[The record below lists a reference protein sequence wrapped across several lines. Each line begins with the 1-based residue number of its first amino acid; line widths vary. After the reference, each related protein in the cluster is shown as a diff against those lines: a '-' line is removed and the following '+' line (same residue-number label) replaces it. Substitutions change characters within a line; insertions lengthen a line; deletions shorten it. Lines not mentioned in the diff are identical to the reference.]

1 MATWGH
7 IVYWE
12 DEATGDIQKAK
23 LVPGTKEHEEFW
35 GPFLSEFR
43 DHLKATGKLGNVYIA
58 LDERSREE
66 LYATANLIKKC
77 APELKLA
84 MAGNKKPSEFK
95 GITMDNYCQYI
106 SHITPDYLEE
116 VHSTR
121 PSDKFTSTF
130 YVCCGPN
137 RPNTFTDSPLP
148 ESAWIGLYAAAA
160 KIDGLLRW
168 AYVNWPLDPVV
179 DSSFGHWR
187 AGDTYLVYP
196 NCRASSRW
204 EMLRDGIEEC
214 EKIRILRAEGKAAKI
229 EEALKEINFP
239 KGDKASDETI
249 AADVANVLKAV
260 SEASK

>member
-1 MATWGH
+1 MAET
-7 IVYWE
+7 
-12 DEATGDIQKAK
+12 
-23 LVPGTKEHEEFW
+23 
-35 GPFLSEFR
+35 
-43 DHLKATGKLGNVYIA
+43 
-58 LDERSREE
+58 
-66 LYATANLIKKC
+66 
-77 APELKLA
+77 
-84 MAGNKKPSEFK
+84 
-95 GITMDNYCQYI
+95 
-106 SHITPDYLEE
+106 
-116 VHSTR
+116 
-121 PSDKFTSTF
+121 
-130 YVCCGPN
+130 
-137 RPNTFTDSPLP
+137 
-148 ESAWIGLYAAAA
+148 AWIGLYAAAA